1 MLIVRSKQIQPQNI
15 TKKVLNIHYKFT
27 NEHKEKK
34 PQIKN
39 KNCIVEFMY
48 YKNKQ
53 KMHD

>member
-34 PQIKN
+34 TTN
-39 KNCIVEFMY
+39 
-48 YKNKQ
+48 Q
-53 KMHD
+53 K

>member
-1 MLIVRSKQIQPQNI
+1 MLKVRSKKIQPQNI
-15 TKKVLNIHYKFT
+15 TKKVLNIHYKIT
-27 NEHKEKK
+27 NGHEEKK